1 MPELEQPE
9 GGKEPDRAPE
19 GSALPEGAAVASEPA
34 ANPVRHKDLPP
45 FRGQSTAAPN
55 LDLLVDMDEPE
66 EIVFALKAIASK
78 RPGKIWAALYEHLG
92 RLEVALE
99 KLNQP

>member
-1 MPELEQPE
+1 VQFMGESEGRTESDRALE
-9 GGKEPDRAPE
+9 GG
-19 GSALPEGAAVASEPA
+19 ALPEGAAAPERPA
-34 ANPVRHKDLPP
+34 ADPARRDRVPP
-45 FRGQSTAAPN
+45 FRGQSTATPN

-66 EIVFALKAIASK
+66 EIVFALKAIALK